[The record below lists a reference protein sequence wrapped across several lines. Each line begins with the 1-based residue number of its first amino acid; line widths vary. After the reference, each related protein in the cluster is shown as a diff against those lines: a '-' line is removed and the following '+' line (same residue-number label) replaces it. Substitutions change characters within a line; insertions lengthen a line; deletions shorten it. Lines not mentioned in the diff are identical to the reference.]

1 MEMSTPKQSRAYTKN
16 HSITWFEITVFKLKF
31 MYWMRLRFVW
41 SYICYVSW
49 YRFIFNKLR
58 LHKIRKGKI
67 LLYLLYNVLF
77 NIVLFIIQILTLRKT
92 KQHLFLWINLAFY
105 FHFQLSSTLKEW
117 NLISFWEFIYRTFL
131 ELLSNYLNA
140 FSKNFSFTS
149 SLF

>member
-31 MYWMRLRFVW
+31 MYWIRLI
-41 SYICYVSW
+41 YIFYVSW

-92 KQHLFLWINLAFY
+92 KQHLFLWINLAFC
-105 FHFQLSSTLKEW
+105 FHFQLSSILKER

-140 FSKNFSFTS
+140 FSKNFSFIS